1 MQATKKFAI
10 KTAGSNLMLDEPI
23 TDIDKISGG
32 KVVHSQAKRQLNHS

>member
-32 KVVHSQAKRQLNHS
+32 KVVHS